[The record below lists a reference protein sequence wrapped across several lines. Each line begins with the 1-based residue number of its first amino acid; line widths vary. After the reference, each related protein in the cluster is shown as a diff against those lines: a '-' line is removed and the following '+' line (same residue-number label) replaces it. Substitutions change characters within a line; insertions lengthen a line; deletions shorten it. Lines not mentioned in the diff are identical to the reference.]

1 LMILV
6 LQLPCPRSLLLGS
19 YGQRAILSNGPAR
32 ACFGQTDSERFQQI
46 KGFSGD
52 HLKQSLPG
60 LILFWSPSNAKL
72 LFC

>member
-1 LMILV
+1 V
-6 LQLPCPRSLLLGS
+6 PSAVDQS
-19 YGQRAILSNGPAR
+19 AISTTFSESRHAR